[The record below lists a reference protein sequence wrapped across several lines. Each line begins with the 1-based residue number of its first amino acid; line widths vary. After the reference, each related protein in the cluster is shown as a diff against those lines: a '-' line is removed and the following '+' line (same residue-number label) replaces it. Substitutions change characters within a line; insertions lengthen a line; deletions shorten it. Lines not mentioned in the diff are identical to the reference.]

1 MFWFLEERLLKRTGN
16 KLPRPTLPQRKKIEL
31 SARVVREGRGCSLH
45 VEDMAVNL
53 GLGWLCIL
61 FVVFSINTVISSY
74 CVALS
79 HGHIFPFLPAISETG
94 VLYPEK
100 YIFRELGNLSG
111 FLFVAN
117 AYIRYLQYKLVSEQC
132 PEEHPTLNRL
142 NMLAFIT
149 AICSGTGITF
159 VANFEVQKV
168 CSVDTVLFRSPV
180 FLWERTY
187 VHFST
192 LAYE

>member
-1 MFWFLEERLLKRTGN
+1 
-16 KLPRPTLPQRKKIEL
+16 
-31 SARVVREGRGCSLH
+31 
-45 VEDMAVNL
+45 MAVNL

-168 CSVDTVLFRSPV
+168 GSVDTVLFRSLV